1 MHVEDELDRL
11 MKLVGDP
18 GKTPKSDEFC
28 KSCGKPKEQA
38 LAGLLCDG
46 RTYRNVTAKML
57 DKRGYLLEQYR

>member
-28 KSCGKPKEQA
+28 QMCGKPAALGRGLCFRKE
-38 LAGLLCDG
+38 
-46 RTYRNVTAKML
+46 YSHVTAQML
-57 DKRGYLLEQYR
+57 DWRGWLLEQYR